1 MIYLIIGIALLIAG
15 LWSALR
21 IAMANKRAAEERAE
35 REAERADVAEMVA
48 NAQQHTAERV
58 REVEQQHRDRQRAD
72 EQRISA
78 GIRDH
83 FDNDG

>member
-15 LWSALR
+15 LWATLR
-21 IAMANKRAAEERAE
+21 IAMANKRAADERAE

-48 NAQQHTAERV
+48 NAQQHTAERL

>member
-1 MIYLIIGIALLIAG
+1 MIYLIIGIALVIAG
-15 LWSALR
+15 LWAALR
-21 IAMANKRAAEERAE
+21 IALANKRAAEERAK

-58 REVEQQHRDRQRAD
+58 REVEQQHRNRQRAD

>member
-15 LWSALR
+15 LWVALR
-21 IAMANKRAAEERAE
+21 IAMANKRVAEERAE

>member
-15 LWSALR
+15 LWAALR
-21 IAMANKRAAEERAE
+21 ISMANKRAADERAE

>member
-1 MIYLIIGIALLIAG
+1 MIYLIIGIALVIAG
-15 LWSALR
+15 LWVALR
-21 IAMANKRAAEERAE
+21 IAMANKRVAEERAE

>member
-1 MIYLIIGIALLIAG
+1 MIYLIIGIALLIVG
-15 LWSALR
+15 LWAALR
-21 IAMANKRAAEERAE
+21 IAMANKRAADERAE
-35 REAERADVAEMVA
+35 REAERAGVAEMVA

>member
-15 LWSALR
+15 LCAALR
-21 IAMANKRAAEERAE
+21 IAMANKRAADERAE

-48 NAQQHTAERV
+48 NAQQHTAERL

>member
-15 LWSALR
+15 LWVALR

-48 NAQQHTAERV
+48 NAQQHTAERL